1 MKKNIFTLSLAAF
14 VTMPAMAQ
22 ETYES
27 AQIATEDLNGTAR
40 YVGMG
45 GAMEALG
52 ADIST
57 IGTNPAGLGLF
68 RRSAISTTFGFN
80 SIGDAKSNNNGFNT
94 SIKGKTPMSFDQIGI
109 VFSMPTDNGNYVNF
123 AFNYNK
129 SRNFNEVLAAANSLR
144 NASQNKGSYI
154 KGLRGSSINGGFSP
168 AISKGGEYLGY
179 DDDQSNYTSRN
190 YSQSDYLL
198 WNAFIPN
205 PDPLGIDDD
214 TYLYSEANG
223 YEFTRKQK
231 GYIGEYDFNISGN
244 HQNQIFWGI
253 TLGIKDVHYDHISQY
268 TEYLNYATGG
278 SAGNLN
284 TTDERTITGTGWNI
298 KGGIIIRPID
308 ESPFRFGLN
317 VSTPT
322 WYELNSSNFTR
333 IYNNTPDLGLYDTG
347 KSDESIK
354 YKVFTPWKFGASLG
368 HTFGQDLALGIS
380 YEYAD
385 YGTTDNRIIT
395 DEYYDSWDNTY
406 SAKSKSDEYMNANT
420 KKSLKGVHTLKVGF
434 ESKLSP
440 EFAVR
445 AGYNYVSPMYSKNG
459 YRSTCLNADGC
470 YYTSTTDYTNW
481 KDTHRVTCGVGYT
494 HDNFSLDLAYQ
505 YSSKNGDFYP
515 FESMGSIQDG
525 YDDFGKP
532 RYIDNIATA
541 TKVKNERH
549 QFMMTLG
556 WKF

>member
-1 MKKNIFTLSLAAF
+1 MKKNIFPIAILSSLLA
-14 VTMPAMAQ
+14 MPAMAQ

-57 IGTNPAGLGLF
+57 IGTNPAGIGLF
-68 RRSAISTTFGFN
+68 RRSSVSTTFGLN
-80 SIGDAKSNNNGFNT
+80 SIGEAKSSNNGFNAT
-94 SIKGKTPMSFDQIGI
+94 INGKSPMSFDQLGF
-109 VFSMPTDNGNYVNF
+109 VFTMPTDNGNYVNF
-123 AFNYNK
+123 AFNYHK

-144 NASQNKGSYI
+144 NASQNKGAYI
-154 KGLRGSSINGGFSP
+154 KGLRGSSINGGFNIDLSE
-168 AISKGGEYLGY
+168 KGEYIGY
-179 DDDQSNYTSRN
+179 DDSKSNYTSRN
-190 YSQSDYLL
+190 FSQSDYLL

-205 PDPLGIDDD
+205 PDPYEIDPD
-214 TYLYSEANG
+214 TYLYNDADG
-223 YEFTRKQK
+223 YGFTREQK
-231 GYIGEYDFNISGN
+231 GYIGEYDINISGN

-253 TLGIKDVHYDHISQY
+253 TLGIKDVQYDHVSHY
-268 TEYLNYATGG
+268 SEFLNYKDGG
-278 SAGNLN
+278 DAGNLL
-284 TTDERTITGTGWNI
+284 TTDERSITGTGWNI
-298 KGGIIIRPID
+298 KGGVIIRPID
-308 ESPFRFGLN
+308 ESPFRFGL
-317 VSTPT
+317 SIATPT
-322 WYELNSSNFTR
+322 WYELTSSNFTR
-333 IYNNTPDLGLYDTG
+333 IYNNTPGLGLYDTG
-347 KSDESIK
+347 KSNESIK
-354 YKVFTPWKFGASLG
+354 YKMFTPWNFGASLG
-368 HTFGQDLALGIS
+368 HTFGQDLAVGVS
-380 YEYAD
+380 YDYSD
-385 YGTTDNRIIT
+385 YGAIDNRIIT
-395 DEYYDSWDNTY
+395 DETYDYWDNTY

-445 AGYNYVSPMYSKNG
+445 AGYNYVSPMYKKDG
-459 YRSTCLNADGC
+459 VRSTCLNADGC

-494 HDNFSLDLAYQ
+494 HENFSIDLAYQ

-515 FESMGSIQDG
+515 FESMGDIKDVDG
-525 YDDFGKP
+525 TT
-532 RYIDNIATA
+532 INNIAGA

-556 WKF
+556 YKF